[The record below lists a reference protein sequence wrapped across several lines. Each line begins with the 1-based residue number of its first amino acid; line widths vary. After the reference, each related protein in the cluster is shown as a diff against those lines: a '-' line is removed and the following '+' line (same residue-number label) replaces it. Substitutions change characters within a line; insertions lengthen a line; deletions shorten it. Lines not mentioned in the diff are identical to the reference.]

1 MDPTLPN
8 LKRVFRRIKEVH
20 MKMVHYTFDEDGK
33 QAFIVAH
40 DELCERKLAIPDDE
54 DKRGVLSKA
63 KGQLA
68 RLAMIL
74 HSLMIAL
81 ADETE
86 WSTIVTKEDVDHA
99 KVIIDFIIEQK
110 LWLMPPEVKVMSA
123 ASYLCPNVPNDYLA
137 KFLGFKSNQ
146 IQASDVSQYRLMP
159 PSPLTPG
166 AKKISTP

>member
-99 KVIIDFIIEQK
+99 KVIIDF
-110 LWLMPPEVKVMSA
+110 MHH
-123 ASYLCPNVPNDYLA
+123 
-137 KFLGFKSNQ
+137 
-146 IQASDVSQYRLMP
+146 
-159 PSPLTPG
+159 
-166 AKKISTP
+166 